1 MSETDVHT
9 QAFTRGSAVPVQQDR
24 LRNYVGYAQANGA
37 GGAGA
42 TVTVAITVPD
52 SPLPANGNYFVDYD
66 LPADYT
72 VFTTAKTAAG
82 FTVNL
87 QPRLAANSVA
97 AGVFNFWVSW

>member
-1 MSETDVHT
+1 MSEIDVHS
-9 QAFTRGSAVPVQQDR
+9 QRFAQGSAVPIQQDR
-24 LRNYVGYAQANGA
+24 LSNYVAYAVANGS

-42 TVTVAITVPD
+42 TVTVAVTVPGA
-52 SPLPANGNYFVDYD
+52 PLPANGNYFVDYD

-82 FTVNL
+82 FTVNI

-97 AGVFNFWVSW
+97 AGTFNLWVSW

>member
-9 QAFTRGSAVPVQQDR
+9 NAFTKGSAIPVQQDR
-24 LRNYVGYAQANGA
+24 LRNYVAYGVANGS

-42 TVTVAITVPD
+42 TVTVAVTVPE
-52 SPLPANGNYFVDYD
+52 SPMPANGNYFVDYD
-66 LPADYT
+66 IGFDYT

-82 FTVNL
+82 FTVNI

-97 AGVFNFWVSW
+97 AGTFNLWVSW

>member
-1 MSETDVHT
+1 MSEQVIHSNS
-9 QAFTRGSAVPVQQDR
+9 FGRGSAMPAQADR
-24 LRNYVGYAQANGA
+24 LKNYVVFGQANGA
-37 GGAGA
+37 GSAGA

-82 FTVNL
+82 FTVNI

-97 AGVFNFWVSW
+97 AGTFHFWVTW

>member
-1 MSETDVHT
+1 MSETVIHSMSY
-9 QAFTRGSAVPVQQDR
+9 TRGAALPSQQDR
-24 LRNYVGYAQANGA
+24 QRNWPQFGVANGA

-42 TVTVAITVPD
+42 TVQVAVVVPD

-72 VFTTAKTAAG
+72 VFTTNKTASG

-97 AGVFNFWVSW
+97 AGVFNLWVSW